1 MCENRISVV
10 QAKLRASCIVRRLPK
25 RYNWVFVLPAE
36 KHMAVPTFNRG
47 RDAAQEAAIL
57 KGLSAG
63 EMNLVMSRASRR
75 AAPKGAFIFRQG
87 EPAEE
92 MFLLVAGRIRLVET
106 TAEGR
111 EVLVRFVQPGQVF
124 GDRAAIA
131 GSSFGASASCDAPV
145 QVYVWTTKTIAL
157 LLREIPALSANLLA
171 ITARHQHYARER
183 YRLLATASVS
193 RRIRWALTDLSRSIG
208 VRHRNTTILAARAI
222 QRDIAD
228 LAGTTVYTV
237 NRALSGY
244 EQRGILSRERGRIIL
259 LRALR

>member
-1 MCENRISVV
+1 VSTINR
-10 QAKLRASCIVRRLPK
+10 R
-25 RYNWVFVLPAE
+25 
-36 KHMAVPTFNRG
+36 H
-47 RDAAQEAAIL
+47 DAIHEAAIL
-57 KGLSAG
+57 KELSAD

-75 AAPKGAFIFRQG
+75 AAPKGAFIFMQG
-87 EPAEE
+87 EAAEE

-124 GDRAAIA
+124 GDRAAIT
-131 GSSFGASASCDAPV
+131 GSSYGASALCDAPV
-145 QVYVWTTKTIAL
+145 RVYVWTAKIIAQ
-157 LLREIPALSANLLA
+157 LLRQIPVLSANLLA
-171 ITARHQHYARER
+171 ITARYHHYARDR

-193 RRIRWALTDLSRSIG
+193 RRIRWALTDLARSIG
-208 VRHRNTTILAARAI
+208 VRQGNATILAARAI

-228 LAGTTVYTV
+228 LAGTTVYSV